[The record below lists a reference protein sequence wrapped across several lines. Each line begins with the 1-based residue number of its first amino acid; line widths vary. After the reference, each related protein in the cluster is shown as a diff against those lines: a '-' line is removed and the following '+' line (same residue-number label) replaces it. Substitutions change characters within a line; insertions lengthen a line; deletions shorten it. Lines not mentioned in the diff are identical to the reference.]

1 MLTICVPILSDNE
14 GRALFQRLCEAYGM
28 RLHRMAMLRTEDMV
42 ASEAQGN
49 GHPGQF
55 YESRDLEVL
64 FQEKSIRIFA
74 VLLVLALSA
83 AAFVSARRVLTDYG

>member
-1 MLTICVPILSDNE
+1 MLTICVPILADNE
-14 GRALFQRLCEAYGM
+14 GLALFQRLCEAYGM

-55 YESRDLEVL
+55 YEARDLELL

-74 VLLVLALSA
+74 VALSA
-83 AAFVSARRVLTDYG
+83 AAFVSARQVLTDYG

>member
-1 MLTICVPILSDNE
+1 MLTICVPILADNE

-55 YESRDLEVL
+55 YESRDLELL

-74 VLLVLALSA
+74 VALSA
-83 AAFVSARRVLTDYG
+83 AAFVSARQVLTDYG

>member
-1 MLTICVPILSDNE
+1 MLTICVHILADNE

-55 YESRDLEVL
+55 YESRDLELL

-74 VLLVLALSA
+74 VALSA
-83 AAFVSARRVLTDYG
+83 AAFVSARQVLTDYG

>member
-1 MLTICVPILSDNE
+1 MLTVCRSILADNE

-28 RLHRMAMLRTEDMV
+28 RLHRVAMLRTEDMV

-55 YESRDLEVL
+55 YESRDLELL

-74 VLLVLALSA
+74 VALSA
-83 AAFVSARRVLTDYG
+83 AAFVSARRVLTDHG

>member
-1 MLTICVPILSDNE
+1 MLTICVPILADNE

-55 YESRDLEVL
+55 YESRDPEVL
-64 FQEKSIRIFA
+64 FQEKAFA
-74 VLLVLALSA
+74 FSQFYWYWRCPQQPLCPPGG
-83 AAFVSARRVLTDYG
+83 F

>member
-1 MLTICVPILSDNE
+1 MLTICVPILADNE

-55 YESRDLEVL
+55 YESRDPEVL

-74 VLLVLALSA
+74 VALSA
-83 AAFVSARRVLTDYG
+83 AALVSARRVLTDHC

>member
-1 MLTICVPILSDNE
+1 MLTICVPILADNE

-55 YESRDLEVL
+55 YESRDPEVL

-74 VLLVLALSA
+74 VALSA
-83 AAFVSARRVLTDYG
+83 AALVSARRVLTDYG